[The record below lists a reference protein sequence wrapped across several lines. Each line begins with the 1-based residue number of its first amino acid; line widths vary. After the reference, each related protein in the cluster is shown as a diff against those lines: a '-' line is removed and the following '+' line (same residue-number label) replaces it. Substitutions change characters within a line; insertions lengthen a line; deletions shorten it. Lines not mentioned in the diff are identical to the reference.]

1 MKIEAFDIET
11 LKLIRNK
18 LDTISFVAKSNYQDH
33 PELMDTIESLSK
45 VAKMFANLKLQEMN
59 GQVETNS
66 SQGAVVAAIGN
77 SYSRMQ
83 EYQKQKEEQFPKWK
97 L

>member
-18 LDTISFVAKSNYQDH
+18 LDTISFVAKSHYQDH

-45 VAKMFANLKLQEMN
+45 TAKMFANLKLQELTD
-59 GQVETNS
+59 QVETNG
-66 SQGAVVAAIGN
+66 SQGGIVAAIGN
-77 SYSRMQ
+77 SYSRMT
-83 EYQKQKEEQFPKWK
+83 EYQKQKEEHFPNWK